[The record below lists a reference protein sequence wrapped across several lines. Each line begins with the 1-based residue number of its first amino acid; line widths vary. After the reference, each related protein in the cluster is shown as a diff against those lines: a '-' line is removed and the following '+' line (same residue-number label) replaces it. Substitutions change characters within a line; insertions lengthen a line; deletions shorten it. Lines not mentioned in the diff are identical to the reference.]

1 MKIEHRSRRHVL
13 HLEDREVAL
22 LIDILEAAL
31 PADAIS
37 GVRTSNPPLSAFFN
51 TVYGQLIDT
60 ARCAWRQGG
69 VGRSRRAARPKLA

>member
-1 MKIEHRSRRHVL
+1 M
-13 HLEDREVAL
+13 AL

-31 PADAIS
+31 PAEAIS

-60 ARCAWRQGG
+60 ARSAWRQGG
-69 VGRSRRAARPKLA
+69 EGRSRRSARPKLA